1 MKLLCVWQD
10 YRENA
15 RDFLAALFHEEKQPE
30 KAEAALR
37 GDPVDQARPKAAS
50 DAPPVPAANGRAAT
64 AGNAPNGGVRS
75 GGTGGGTQKA
85 TAGRAASDGYPKVGT
100 ESFKGTA
107 AVSKSEKPAGW
118 AWRRSREEKENEKE
132 FQIPSIDEVLA
143 QLDLEDEQER
153 EMRH

>member
-1 MKLLCVWQD
+1 MDK
-10 YRENA
+10 A
-15 RDFLAALFHEEKQPE
+15 RLAP
-30 KAEAALR
+30 R
-37 GDPVDQARPKAAS
+37 
-50 DAPPVPAANGRAAT
+50 ANGDS
-64 AGNAPNGGVRS
+64 NGGVRS
-75 GGTGGGTQKA
+75 GNGTTGKAPTANGTPKA
-85 TAGRAASDGYPKVGT
+85 AGRATSDGPKGT

-107 AVSKSEKPAGW
+107 AVSKSEKPGW